1 MVWWEVFIRKNSKQ
15 NISKFDRKSESAY
28 RAVDEC
34 KKKNCS
40 RQKPLL
46 CNQTPKNFQK
56 KCLLTKCWQHLKD
69 LILAVRWSLLRPSSS
84 IGAFPMAQLRL
95 FSKVLKNFLKLPPS
109 DCYQG
114 TEKVAISSH
123 VSDNSHPTTNIV
135 YHRHHADIV
144 WKKVPVIEERMEKV
158 PQKMGKNWEMIKKH
172 LWRKVKLFGNFMGGE
187 SKTSR
192 PMLTGALL
200 RVFHQFQ
207 WHWLSMP
214 VPVFKYCQ
222 LPVRILGRPKS
233 AIFHFPTDRQ

>member
-158 PQKMGKNWEMIKKH
+158 RQTFVE
-172 LWRKVKLFGNFMGGE
+172 E
-187 SKTSR
+187 SKTFWELYGRRIQNQQANANWCLVESFSSV
-192 PMLTGALL
+192 PMTLTFNASTS
-200 RVFHQFQ
+200 VQV
-207 WHWLSMP
+207 LS
-214 VPVFKYCQ
+214 VTCANTGKTQVCYISFSY
-222 LPVRILGRPKS
+222 R
-233 AIFHFPTDRQ
+233 